1 MRPDPQTHLPVSVVI
16 STFNRAPLLERA
28 LCSIGAQRPR
38 RPAQVIVVDDGSTD
52 ETAQVAEAHGVELIR
67 HGRNLGAAA
76 GLETG
81 LRAVRH
87 EWVAW
92 LDDDDEWLPHHL
104 DLVWSL
110 TPGSVLVASSC
121 IERARGSTRH
131 FFHGPLTARETT
143 VESPSELLHPEN
155 PIPSSAAM
163 FRRDAAGAV
172 GGFRPVLCEDLDLW
186 CRLLSQGKAT
196 LSPRV
201 TVLYHTHPGQMSE
214 NWEAIHAAHLNI
226 ARSFAGERWW
236 SRGLVERRAGVT
248 AWDRFRAG
256 RRAGLN
262 GAGRRFVRELLE
274 HPVRA
279 FGVLEVVRHR
289 AAIRRRTSRLA
300 LSGEPSVAVLAG
312 GDPEVVPEP
321 DRYEA
326 DLSASGSF
334 HAFLRLARRPSTAAV
349 VSTRSQAALVRLIGA
364 RPVRASTGDDGVRL
378 RSPASGS
385 DSRPEVETDGTRAA
399 A

>member
-1 MRPDPQTHLPVSVVI
+1 
-16 STFNRAPLLERA
+16 
-28 LCSIGAQRPR
+28 
-38 RPAQVIVVDDGSTD
+38 
-52 ETAQVAEAHGVELIR
+52 
-67 HGRNLGAAA
+67 
-76 GLETG
+76 
-81 LRAVRH
+81 
-87 EWVAW
+87 
-92 LDDDDEWLPHHL
+92 
-104 DLVWSL
+104 VWSL

-262 GAGRRFVRELLE
+262 GAGRRFVRELLGRTE
-274 HPVRA
+274 AAGGRA
-279 FGVLEVVRHR
+279 LHDRVAQHLVLGEPPHRVAVDHAARHRVHRDAARGELDGEVAYDVLERGLADADGAASHSLGSARFYGVLRG
-289 AAIRRRTSRLA
+289 SRPGPES
-300 LSGEPSVAVLAG
+300 SGC
-312 GDPEVVPEP
+312 
-321 DRYEA
+321 Y
-326 DLSASGSF
+326 
-334 HAFLRLARRPSTAAV
+334 
-349 VSTRSQAALVRLIGA
+349 
-364 RPVRASTGDDGVRL
+364 
-378 RSPASGS
+378 PASC
-385 DSRPEVETDGTRAA
+385 T
-399 A
+399 